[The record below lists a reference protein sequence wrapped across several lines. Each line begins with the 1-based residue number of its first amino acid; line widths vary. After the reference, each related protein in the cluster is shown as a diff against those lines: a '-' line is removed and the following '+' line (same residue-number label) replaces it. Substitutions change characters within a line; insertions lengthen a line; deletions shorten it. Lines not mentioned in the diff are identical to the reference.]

1 MYLFRKYVI
10 ISFIACFILGD
21 LVLAKS
27 NEKRIVSDIAMPKY
41 FFADKINESCK
52 MKKVSSDFYSNS
64 LYSDFDLRKKN
75 NYSWLAKLKDYNW
88 KEDHDKRSNSLD
100 VFFHQQHRMEY
111 LHATLINSIID
122 GNIEFLRKGNWING
136 FLAKANFILDS
147 TTISQIKNMIK
158 AGSFSS
164 CYQGKGDE
172 GAECHWYTAQE
183 AARYS
188 GQFVI
193 NANLVKPYE

>member
-1 MYLFRKYVI
+1 MYIFRKYFI

-21 LVLAKS
+21 LALANS
-27 NEKRIVSDIAMPKY
+27 NENKIISDIAMPKY
-41 FFADKINESCK
+41 FFTDQINKTCK
-52 MKKVSSDFYSNS
+52 MKKVSSDFFSNS

-100 VFFHQQHRMEY
+100 VFFHQLTDRMEY

-122 GNIEFLRKGNWING
+122 GNIEVQAGKAIELMVSW
-136 FLAKANFILDS
+136 AKADFILDS
-147 TTISQIKNMIK
+147 TTISQIKDMIK

-172 GAECHWYTAQE
+172 GAEK
-183 AARYS
+183 
-188 GQFVI
+188 G
-193 NANLVKPYE
+193 